1 MDRTTRY
8 ASFVERPTNMTG
20 RPCVGP
26 AAWPRQIP
34 DTNLPLGNNLR
45 PIAEE
50 RSRSIPRG
58 ASSASGKP
66 SLARVFK
73 ASYQSKRI
81 HLDDR
86 KFDSAAIHATITP
99 YVRDGTL
106 HFRFIDF
113 HLLFGQNRRP
123 LGRFGPSPWVVR
135 LWLQV
140 IAY

>member
-26 AAWPRQIP
+26 AAWLRQIP

-73 ASYQSKRI
+73 ASSQSKRF
-81 HLDDR
+81 HLGDR
-86 KFDSAAIHATITP
+86 KFDSPTIHATTP
-99 YVRDGTL
+99 YVRDSTL
-106 HFRFIDF
+106 YFRFIDIQ
-113 HLLFGQNRRP
+113 LLFGSESASIGLFRALSLGLTP
-123 LGRFGPSPWVVR
+123 LVR
-135 LWLQV
+135 A